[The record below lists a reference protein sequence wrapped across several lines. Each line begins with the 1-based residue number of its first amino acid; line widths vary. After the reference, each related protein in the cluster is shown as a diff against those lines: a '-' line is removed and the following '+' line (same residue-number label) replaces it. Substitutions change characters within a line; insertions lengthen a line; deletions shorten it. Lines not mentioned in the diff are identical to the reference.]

1 MSGVLE
7 IVRRVAQQEMERAHA
22 CLLGVVSAHYP
33 HTDANDDNNYEV
45 DVKLKH
51 QDLELR
57 RVPVAVTHMGFA
69 AVPQE
74 GDLVLVQFIGGDLN
88 QPVITGVFYHADN
101 RPPLHD
107 EGDVLFEQ
115 RVASDNTLNQLRF
128 TSDGTIYLQ
137 RKVDKPEDNSKALTS
152 VRIDGS
158 DGTLL
163 IQVGDK
169 VSLEMK
175 SDSVTVTQDSA
186 KLEMKSGKFKFTGDV
201 EINGDL
207 VAKNGGQ
214 TTISG
219 NKIKGA

>member
-1 MSGVLE
+1 MSNVLE
-7 IVRRVAQQEMERAHA
+7 IMRKVANQEMERNHL

-33 HTDANDDNNYEV
+33 HTAANDENNYEV
-45 DVKLKH
+45 DVKIKH

-57 RVPVAVTHMGFA
+57 RVPVLVAHMGVA
-69 AVPQE
+69 AVPQV
-74 GDLVLVQFIGGDLN
+74 GDLVLVQFINGDLN
-88 QPVITGVFYHADN
+88 QPVVTGRLYHADN
-101 RPPLHD
+101 RPPLHKED
-107 EGDVLFEQ
+107 DILFEQ
-115 RVASDNTLNQLRF
+115 RVASDNSLNHLRF

-152 VRIDGS
+152 VKIDGS
-158 DGTLL
+158 SGTVE
-163 IQVGDK
+163 IKVGDK
-169 VSLEMK
+169 VTLEMK

-186 KLEMKSGKFKFTGDV
+186 TLEMKSGKFKFTGDV

-219 NKIKGA
+219 NKIKGG